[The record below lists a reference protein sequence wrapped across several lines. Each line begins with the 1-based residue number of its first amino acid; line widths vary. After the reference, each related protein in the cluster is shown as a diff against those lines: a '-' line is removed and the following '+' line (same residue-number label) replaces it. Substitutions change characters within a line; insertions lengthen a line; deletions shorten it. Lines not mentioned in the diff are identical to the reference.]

1 MNHSFIIHRQLKIK
15 GKVKGGR
22 VVNYLNV
29 KMKINKL
36 IRPIQIIKIDPLNLK
51 LNRNWQRMIKM
62 INSN

>member
-36 IRPIQIIKIDPLNLK
+36 IRPIQIIKINPLNLK